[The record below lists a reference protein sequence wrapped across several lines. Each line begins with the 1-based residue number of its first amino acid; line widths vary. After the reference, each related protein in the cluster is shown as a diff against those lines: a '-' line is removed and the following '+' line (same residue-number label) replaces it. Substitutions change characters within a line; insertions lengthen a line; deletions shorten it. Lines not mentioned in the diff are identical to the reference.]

1 MSLFIIFIIYHYL
14 SLFIIIYHYLSLVI
28 IIYHYLSLF
37 IIIYHYLSLFIIIII
52 YHYHYLLLS
61 SSLCIIIII
70 IIIMFR
76 DSNTMCISLGNETEA
91 MEAFQNPDVFYK
103 TFTYMFADGST
114 SVNCTAGN
122 DTAVIDG
129 CQNTT
134 HLLVNNTGCSSTAF
148 ASSGSFCCIF
158 RIVWYIW

>member
-1 MSLFIIFIIYHYL
+1 
-14 SLFIIIYHYLSLVI
+14 
-28 IIYHYLSLF
+28 
-37 IIIYHYLSLFIIIII
+37 
-52 YHYHYLLLS
+52 
-61 SSLCIIIII
+61 
-70 IIIMFR
+70 MFR

-158 RIVWYIW
+158 SIV